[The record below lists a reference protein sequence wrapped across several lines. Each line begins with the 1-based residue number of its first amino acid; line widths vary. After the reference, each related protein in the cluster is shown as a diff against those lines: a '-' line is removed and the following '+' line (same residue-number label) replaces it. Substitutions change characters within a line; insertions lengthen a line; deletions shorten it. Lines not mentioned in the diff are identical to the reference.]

1 MEALERIID
10 MAEKTNIVPGMLA
23 LIEEPSKTIERGF
36 RLINLGIDTNLL
48 IDSVSTL
55 LDKVNK
61 LRK

>member
-1 MEALERIID
+1 